1 MTPARLP
8 VLGLIG
14 TIGAG
19 KSTATA
25 AFAERGGR
33 SVDCDRLGHEALEL
47 PEVIEQLLTR
57 WGTRILHADGTAN
70 RKAIGG
76 IVFADPTERT
86 FLESVVFPAI
96 GILARREMATA
107 AEDPAVRFIV
117 LDAATLLEANWGD
130 FCDRIVY
137 VDAAVALRRERVKT
151 RIGWTEV
158 ELARREGAQLPAE
171 VKKARA
177 DAVIRNDGSVGDL
190 QTAVDRV
197 LKEWGWIDEK
207 EWNDG

>member
-1 MTPARLP
+1 MIPDRLP

-14 TIGAG
+14 AIGAG
-19 KSTATA
+19 KSTAAT

-33 SVDCDRLGHEALEL
+33 AVDCDRLGHEALGL
-47 PEVIEQLLTR
+47 PEVIDQLVKR
-57 WGTRILHADGTAN
+57 WGAGILSGDGTPN

-76 IVFADPTERT
+76 IVFADPTERA

-96 GILARREMATA
+96 GALARREMANA

-117 LDAATLLEANWGD
+117 LDAATLLEADWGD

-137 VDAAVALRRERVKT
+137 VDAAEAIRRERVEL
-151 RIGWTEV
+151 RSGWSDT
-158 ELARREGAQLPAE
+158 ELARRAAAQLSAE
-171 VKKARA
+171 VKMARA
-177 DAVIRNDGSVGDL
+177 DAVIRNDGSSDDL
-190 QTAVDRV
+190 RVPVDRL

-207 EWNDG
+207 ERTDG